1 MTAVTLYAVF
11 ADLAE
16 AQRIGRQM
24 VEEQLAACVN
34 ILQPCR
40 SIYRWEGA
48 IETASE
54 VPALFKTTLEMS
66 DRIIERITELHSYSN
81 PALAIW
87 PITKHPS
94 FMPIGSRKASKGNIL
109 PVEKCPLL
117 LDFLRSARE

>member
-11 ADLAE
+11 ADMAE

-54 VPALFKTTLEMS
+54 VPALFKTTLEVA
-66 DRIIERITELHSYSN
+66 DRIIERITELHSYAN
-81 PALAIW
+81 PALVIW
-87 PITKHPS
+87 PITK
-94 FMPIGSRKASKGNIL
+94 L
-109 PVEKCPLL
+109 PFAFADWVEENV
-117 LDFLRSARE
+117 SG

>member
-1 MTAVTLYAVF
+1 MTAVTLFAIF

-24 VEEQLAACVN
+24 VEEKLAACVN

-54 VPALFKTTLEMS
+54 VPATFKTTTETA
-66 DRIIERITELHSYSN
+66 DRLIERITELHSYSV
-81 PALAIW
+81 PALVVW
-87 PITKHPS
+87 PIVKLP
-94 FMPIGSRKASKGNIL
+94 AVYGNWIEES
-109 PVEKCPLL
+109 VG
-117 LDFLRSARE
+117 